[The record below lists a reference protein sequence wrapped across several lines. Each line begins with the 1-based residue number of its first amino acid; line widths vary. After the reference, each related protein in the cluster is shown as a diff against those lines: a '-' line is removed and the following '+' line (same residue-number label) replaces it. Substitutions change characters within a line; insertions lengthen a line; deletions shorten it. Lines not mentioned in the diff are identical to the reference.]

1 VTGAAAT
8 RREHRGIEPVRRR
21 ERPIGNSTTE
31 NREPMMSLPW
41 RAFWILMT
49 AFFVTK
55 VIVGAHKAMAYFGVS
70 PIWG

>member
-1 VTGAAAT
+1 VNDQSETAQQ
-8 RREHRGIEPVRRR
+8 R
-21 ERPIGNSTTE
+21 TE
-31 NREPMMSLPW
+31 EPMMSLPW

>member
-1 VTGAAAT
+1 
-8 RREHRGIEPVRRR
+8 
-21 ERPIGNSTTE
+21 
-31 NREPMMSLPW
+31 MMSLPW

-49 AFFVTK
+49 AFFVAK